1 MMRLCLLIGLF
12 FFLSLLTLPG
22 IAQNLSLANQ
32 AEQVAI
38 QEFSGDGYRAVLD
51 FDYKS
56 VKKDFWRFCNGFV
69 KLENM
74 RKYYEVVIPP
84 TTDDADGEIKI
95 WVELKPL
102 KDRTQMKALL
112 NPQEM
117 DANQS
122 AKYRASADK
131 LLREFKIFFYQKWI
145 QTNIELLEK
154 ENRKLSKKESKL
166 ISRLNKA
173 KEKNASPEKI
183 ALLEQARNDAASQLS
198 EGVLKLEQMKAKL
211 SEVK

>member
-1 MMRLCLLIGLF
+1 MRLCLLIGLF

-32 AEQVAI
+32 ADQVAI

-56 VKKDFWRFCNGFV
+56 VKKDFWRFCNGFA

-95 WVELKPL
+95 WVEIKPL
-102 KDRTQMKALL
+102 KDRTQIKALL

-117 DANQS
+117 DANQA
-122 AKYRASADK
+122 AKYRPSADK

-183 ALLEQARNDAASQLS
+183 ALLEQARNAAASQLS